1 MDSQKKSKV
10 VICLTTHNRID
21 CARINMEIIKLNY
34 ELKWPIVHACSNSQ
48 YSKYIEDALVECSPK
63 PTQAGAL
70 NLLLQSIEKANE
82 MFAPDYIIHLEAD
95 TWLMNQ
101 ATMIKYI
108 EALERN
114 PKSLIAGSCWDF
126 DKSIKWQESSKLIS
140 KLKFQ
145 LSRLSKKLGLK
156 WHIGWKNTI
165 ATQFFIAKNTNEFRQ
180 ALSNMPEPKE
190 NQYLEKLIYA
200 NLIKK
205 FGKKC
210 FIEMLEREPVHPN
223 NRDSCEAMELYC
235 QHFPTQVETSSMIGK
250 KQVLEKY
257 PSLIKGGYMSKL
269 MHATNF
275 EYYNPGAN
283 RH

>member
-1 MDSQKKSKV
+1 
-10 VICLTTHNRID
+10 
-21 CARINMEIIKLNY
+21 MEIIKLNY
-34 ELKWPIVHACSNSQ
+34 KLKWPIVHACSNSQ
-48 YSKYIEDALVECSPK
+48 YAKYIEDALVECSPK

-101 ATMIKYI
+101 ATMTKYI
-108 EALERN
+108 EALELN

-126 DKSIKWQESSKLIS
+126 DKSIKWQESSKLLS

-145 LSRLSKKLGLK
+145 LSRLSKRLGLK

-180 ALSNMPEPKE
+180 ALSSMPEPKE
-190 NQYLEKLIYA
+190 NQYLEKLIYS
-200 NLIKK
+200 NLIKR

-223 NRDSCEAMELYC
+223 NRDLCEALELYC
-235 QHFPTQVETSSMIGK
+235 QHFPTQVATSSMIGK

-257 PSLIKGGYMSKL
+257 PSLIKGSYMSKL
-269 MHATNF
+269 MQATNF